1 MSTIPEPPKLPT
13 PSTPG
18 AIAVL
23 RERCSAMG
31 MPTWRC
37 DRIGKIIADPIETG
51 PTGLWLR
58 STPIAGEV
66 SKIAAA
72 WARQKQP
79 EVTQIADGIWAI
91 PFAERRRRERTGLI
105 IALAMSPA
113 SLASPIFDT
122 ACNAAQIDP
131 QATRRS
137 LSPKANFDEAAA
149 TRQQN
154 NIAWMAADLEQIER
168 HDTTV
173 AGFTRQLTNCFETID
188 LLYGLG
194 RSMGDLTRPDNFLED
209 LVGCLHR
216 TMAFGWLGAWVSPDA
231 HLPLDFCD
239 RVFGTGAV
247 PLTGTHLSRL
257 SLNTQM
263 LVSDP
268 GSRILTKIEGVKLG
282 PCDQVVVQPITIGGQ
297 SCGYLV
303 AGDKRGDDPQV
314 SSYDLHLLE
323 AAAGYVGAFLDNA
336 SLYAAQK
343 ATFLGTLEALTA
355 AIDAKDRYTCGHSDR
370 VAHLSWQLAL
380 AIGMKQEDADRVR
393 IAGIVHDVGKIG
405 VPEAVLTKQ
414 GRLTDDEF
422 EAIKKHPEIG
432 HRILRDI
439 PQMADV
445 LPGVLHHH
453 EKWDGR
459 GYPHGLI
466 GERIPLM
473 ARIIALADT
482 FDAMSSTR
490 SYRQAMPR
498 EKVLEEI
505 RKCAGTQFDPAL
517 VGPFL
522 SLDFGEYDALSQQAA
537 SVAIKAAEII
547 NKKAA

>member
-1 MSTIPEPPKLPT
+1 MSTIPEPPRLPS

-23 RERCSAMG
+23 RERCSTLG

-37 DRIGKIIADPIETG
+37 DRVGKIIADPIESGTA
-51 PTGLWLR
+51 GLWLR
-58 STPIAGEV
+58 STPIAGEI
-66 SKIAAA
+66 SRIAAR
-72 WARQKQP
+72 WARQKELQVA
-79 EVTQIADGIWAI
+79 EIAPGMWAI
-91 PFAERRRRERTGLI
+91 PFAERRRRERTGMI
-105 IALAMSPA
+105 IALALSPA
-113 SLASPIFDT
+113 SLSSPLFDA

-137 LSPKANFDEAAA
+137 LSPKASFDPAAA
-149 TRQQN
+149 HRQQN
-154 NIAWMAADLEQIER
+154 NIAWMAADLERIER
-168 HDTTV
+168 HDHTV

-194 RSMGDLTRPDNFLED
+194 RSMGDLTRPDNFLEE
-209 LVGCLHR
+209 LVACLHR

-231 HLPLDFCD
+231 RLPLDFCD
-239 RVFGTGAV
+239 RVFGTGDV
-247 PLTGTHLSRL
+247 PLTGSQLSKLVLDTRRL
-257 SLNTQM
+257 ID
-263 LVSDP
+263 DP
-268 GSRILTKIEGVKLG
+268 GSRILTRIEGVHMG
-282 PCDQVVVQPITIGGQ
+282 PCDQVVVQPIMMAGD

-303 AGDKRGDDPQV
+303 AGDKGGDDPQV

-336 SLYAAQK
+336 SLYAAQR

-370 VAHLSWQLAL
+370 VAQLSWQLAL
-380 AIGMKQEDADRVR
+380 AMGMKQEEADRVR

-414 GRLTDDEF
+414 GRLTDEEF
-422 EAIKKHPEIG
+422 DAIKKHPEIG

-453 EKWDGR
+453 ERWGGG
-459 GYPHGLI
+459 GYPHGLS
-466 GERIPLM
+466 GEQIPLM

-498 EKVLEEI
+498 EKVLAEI
-505 RKCAGTQFDPAL
+505 RRCAGSQFDPAL
-517 VGPFL
+517 VEPFL
-522 SLDFGEYDALSQQAA
+522 RLDFNEYDEMTLRAVDAMHKDLGTQ
-537 SVAIKAAEII
+537 
-547 NKKAA
+547 KKAA